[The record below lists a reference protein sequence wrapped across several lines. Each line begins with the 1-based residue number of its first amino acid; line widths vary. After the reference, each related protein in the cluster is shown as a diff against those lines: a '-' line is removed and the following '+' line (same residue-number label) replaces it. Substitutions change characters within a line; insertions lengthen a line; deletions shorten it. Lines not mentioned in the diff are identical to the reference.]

1 MSIDGVLLARHG
13 ETDDNAARRFQGHR
27 DRPLNA
33 LGRAQALALGEEL
46 AGAGI
51 RELWSSPRLRAHET
65 ATIAGRPLGLRPRLD
80 PRLME
85 VDVGEWAGRLY
96 EDLATEEPELYAE
109 WRSGSPAFRF
119 PGGESLEEQGER
131 VAAAIE
137 EIAGAAQLPV
147 LVVCHGGVI
156 REARRVLAGAPPGM
170 SVVANGSVHR
180 L

>member
-13 ETDDNAARRFQGHR
+13 ETDDNAARRFQGHL
-27 DRPLNA
+27 DPPLNE
-33 LGRAQALALGEEL
+33 LGRVQALALGEEL

-51 RELWSSPRLRAHET
+51 RELWSRQ
-65 ATIAGRPLGLRPRLD
+65 LGLQPRLD

-85 VDVGEWAGRLY
+85 VDVGDWAGRLY
-96 EDLATEEPELYAE
+96 DDLETDEPELYAE

-137 EIAGAAQLPV
+137 EISGVAQLPV
-147 LVVCHGGVI
+147 
-156 REARRVLAGAPPGM
+156 RSPR
-170 SVVANGSVHR
+170 S
-180 L
+180 

>member
-27 DRPLNA
+27 DPPLNA
-33 LGRAQALALGEEL
+33 FGRAQALALGEEL

-51 RELWSSPRLRAHET
+51 RELWSSPLLRAHET
-65 ATIAGRPLGLRPRLD
+65 ATIAGRPLGLQPRLD

-85 VDVGEWAGRLY
+85 VDVGDWAGRLY
-96 EDLATEEPELYAE
+96 DDLETDEPELYAE

-137 EIAGAAQLPV
+137 EISGVARLPV

-156 REARRVLAGAPPGM
+156 REARRVLAGDPPGM
-170 SVVANGSVHR
+170 PVVANGSVHR